1 MIPHV
6 PATQAKLKTHN
17 RILSSTIATYFQS
30 SETYEKNT
38 LVSYVDQTIIIMM
51 FWLNSLLERWLDV
64 VWRQREDQR

>member
-30 SETYEKNT
+30 SETWEKHI
-38 LVSYVDQTIIIMM
+38 LVEHFDHYNDVSN
-51 FWLNSLLERWLDV
+51 WNSQSQSAGCRMSFV
-64 VWRQREDQR
+64 NA